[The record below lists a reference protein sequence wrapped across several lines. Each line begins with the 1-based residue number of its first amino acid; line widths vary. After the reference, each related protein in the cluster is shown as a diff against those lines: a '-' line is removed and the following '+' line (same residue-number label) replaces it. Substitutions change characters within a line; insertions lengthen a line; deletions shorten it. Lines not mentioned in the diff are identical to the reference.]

1 MHQKHEKE
9 RQVRPEVRVPRS
21 GVDGFSPAA
30 LRRRRAQ
37 RRLSLSDLADLSG
50 VSETTINS
58 WELGHALPTPST
70 LATVAKA
77 LGTRIADLAPVPE
90 SDLKMADLRHHLG
103 QSQDDTASAAGL
115 SRARLAAIET
125 GRRQPRDSELDT
137 LASLYDVTSEQLAGI
152 WQRTRERRL
161 ARLRNK

>member
-50 VSETTINS
+50 VSETTIDS
-58 WELGHALPTPST
+58 WELGRALPTPST

-90 SDLKMADLRHHLG
+90 SELKMADLRHHLG
-103 QSQDDTASAAGL
+103 HSQDDTANAAGL

-125 GRRQPRDSELDT
+125 GRRQPRGSELNT
-137 LASLYDVTSEQLAGI
+137 LATLYDVTPEQLATV
-152 WQRTRERRL
+152 WQRTRDRRL
-161 ARLRNK
+161 ARLRSK